1 MPDVLQ
7 SESRER
13 SSFPIAFALG
23 AVVVLLIVGGLVL
36 ASRLT
41 RSKGPASAEH
51 LPFGAAEQAAAGR
64 IHFLEPQM
72 GRASNFLNQDV
83 TYIAGVVSNDGVAT
97 VKEVEL
103 SFEFHDPFNQV
114 ILRETRRLLG
124 PNAHPLAGGER
135 RDFQISLEYVPSEW
149 NHQYPAI
156 RITGLLLQ

>member
-1 MPDVLQ
+1 MPDGIQ

-23 AVVVLLIVGGLVL
+23 AAIVLLIVGGLVL

-41 RSKGPASAEH
+41 RNRGPASAEH
-51 LPFGAAEQAAAGR
+51 LPFGATEQAAAQR
-64 IHFLEPQM
+64 IHFLDPQM

-83 TYIAGVVSNDGVAT
+83 TYIAGVISNDGVAT
-97 VKEVEL
+97 VKEIEVT
-103 SFEFHDPFNQV
+103 FEFHDPFNQV

-124 PNAHPLAGGER
+124 PNARPLAGGER

-149 NHQYPAI
+149 NQQYPSI
-156 RITGLLLQ
+156 RVTGLLLQ

>member
-23 AVVVLLIVGGLVL
+23 AAIVLLIVGGLVL

-41 RSKGPASAEH
+41 RSKVPASAEH
-51 LPFGAAEQAAAGR
+51 LPFGAAEQTAAGR

-97 VKEVEL
+97 VKEVEVT
-103 SFEFHDPFNQV
+103 FEFQDPFNQV

-149 NHQYPAI
+149 NQQYPAI
-156 RITGLLLQ
+156 RISGLLLQ

>member
-1 MPDVLQ
+1 
-7 SESRER
+7 
-13 SSFPIAFALG
+13 
-23 AVVVLLIVGGLVL
+23 
-36 ASRLT
+36 
-41 RSKGPASAEH
+41 
-51 LPFGAAEQAAAGR
+51 
-64 IHFLEPQM
+64 
-72 GRASNFLNQDV
+72 V

-103 SFEFHDPFNQV
+103 SFEFRDPFNQV